1 MNPET
6 LYYTWGRP
14 KEEIFLNREEK
25 LCKEMKKGNRAAAN
39 ELVEIY
45 YAEIFRYC
53 CWHTYS
59 REQAEDATQET
70 FLKFVRYID
79 AYKHRGMLR
88 AFLYR
93 IAKNTCVDLSRK
105 KNDEMFRDINEM
117 ISEPAYE
124 EMGFHQIES
133 DENFQK
139 IINVLPKHQRE
150 LIILR
155 YSQELTLKEI
165 SEVTGE
171 KLRTVQSGIRSALK
185 KIEKEIRKENGDD

>member
-1 MNPET
+1 M
-6 LYYTWGRP
+6 
-14 KEEIFLNREEK
+14 NREEK
-25 LCKEMKKGNRAAAN
+25 LCKEMKKGNRSAAN

-105 KNDEMFRDINEM
+105 KD
-117 ISEPAYE
+117 E
-124 EMGFHQIES
+124 EMLHCSCRLRVKRMYRLWQCPFWHVFSPLFFIGLVIKNYNK
-133 DENFQK
+133 DE
-139 IINVLPKHQRE
+139 
-150 LIILR
+150 
-155 YSQELTLKEI
+155 
-165 SEVTGE
+165 
-171 KLRTVQSGIRSALK
+171 
-185 KIEKEIRKENGDD
+185 